1 MTRSA
6 VFLFFISS
14 FVGAQ
19 QIALQPAT
27 DVRAFDTRNDAGG
40 SITITWKKSADTTV
54 TEYKILRTETKGQDY
69 TVVGST
75 GPDAETYADN
85 TVANKKNYYY
95 YIVRATDGTNT
106 ADSRESNPAQASPQF
121 FNTDRINILL
131 GLLILSGFI
140 LFYINYAKKK
150 RELFVRRITG
160 LSAIDEAIGRAT
172 EMGKP
177 VLFVPGIMDVDDPQT
192 LAGMSILARVAEKT
206 ATYDTPLFVPT
217 SKSMAMTMAQQI
229 VRESYLKVGRPDAF
243 KPDNIRYLTDDQFAY
258 VSAVD
263 GIMVREKPAANFY
276 LGTFYAESLILAE
289 TGHSTGAIQIA
300 GTAMVDQLPFFVAAC
315 DYTLLGEELYAASA
329 YLSKEPVQLGSLKGQ
344 DLGKVLFIAII
355 IAGLILRLFGWDF
368 FTNWFAAL

>member
-1 MTRSA
+1 M
-6 VFLFFISS
+6 FFISS

-19 QIALQPAT
+19 QIGLQPAT
-27 DVRAFDTRNDAGG
+27 DVHASDTRNDAGG
-40 SITITWKKSADTTV
+40 SITITWKKSTDTTV
-54 TEYKILRTETKGQDY
+54 TEYQFLRTETKGQGY

-85 TVANKKNYYY
+85 NVANKKNYYY
-95 YIVRATDGTNT
+95 TVRATDGMNT

-121 FNTDRINILL
+121 FNTDRINILV

-217 SKSMAMTMAQQI
+217 SRSMAMTMAQQI

-355 IAGLILRLFGWDF
+355 IAGLILRSP
-368 FTNWFAAL
+368 